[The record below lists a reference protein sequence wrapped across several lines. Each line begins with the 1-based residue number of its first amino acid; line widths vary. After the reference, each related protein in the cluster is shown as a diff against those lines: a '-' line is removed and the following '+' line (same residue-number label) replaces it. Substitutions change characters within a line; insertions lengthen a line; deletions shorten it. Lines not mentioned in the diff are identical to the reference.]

1 VLQVFFVT
9 AMFPHFAI
17 DLTMPAGRFRL
28 ARDASEQPPDVPYL
42 VAPLT
47 GFGVKPAT
55 VGIRFNT
62 SDRKLLCAVSFEL
75 FVFSCGGPAEL
86 FAPYESHCGN

>member
-1 VLQVFFVT
+1 MLQVFFVT

-17 DLTMPAGRFRL
+17 DFTMPAGRFRL

-47 GFGVKPAT
+47 GFGVKPAIA
-55 VGIRFNT
+55 GIKFNAA
-62 SDRKLLCAVSFEL
+62 LL
-75 FVFSCGGPAEL
+75 
-86 FAPYESHCGN
+86 